1 MVILHFTDHKVDG
14 HHFLQLSRQDIA
26 ILFPKS
32 EQFIFGM
39 NLYKYIE
46 EINRPSASTSD
57 GASQASDPST
67 SKQASSKQ
75 ATPAS
80 DHTTAK
86 KSSLSDPSSAS
97 NSSNNPTSNSL
108 KAAGRKRSFSTLP
121 PGFSLPS
128 YEPDLEQAIKSDS
141 FYNPYKR
148 AKLIRKSC
156 EALAG
161 YCREN
166 EMPVTTELRSHL
178 ATALVQ
184 LAPKSLSDDGKSAVS
199 YLPLLRVMQ

>member
-1 MVILHFTDHKVDG
+1 
-14 HHFLQLSRQDIA
+14 
-26 ILFPKS
+26 
-32 EQFIFGM
+32 M

-46 EINRPSASTSD
+46 EINRPSASTSN
-57 GASQASDPST
+57 GSSQLPASDPST

-86 KSSLSDPSSAS
+86 KSSLGDPSAS
-97 NSSNNPTSNSL
+97 NSSNSL

-166 EMPVTTELRSHL
+166 EIPVTTELRSHL

-199 YLPLLRVMQ
+199 YLPLPRVMQ

>member
-1 MVILHFTDHKVDG
+1 
-14 HHFLQLSRQDIA
+14 
-26 ILFPKS
+26 
-32 EQFIFGM
+32 M

-46 EINRPSASTSD
+46 EINRPSASTSN
-57 GASQASDPST
+57 GASQLQASDPST

-86 KSSLSDPSSAS
+86 KKSLGDPSAS

-166 EMPVTTELRSHL
+166 EIPVTTELRSHL

-199 YLPLLRVMQ
+199 YLPLPRVMQ

>member
-1 MVILHFTDHKVDG
+1 
-14 HHFLQLSRQDIA
+14 
-26 ILFPKS
+26 
-32 EQFIFGM
+32 M

-46 EINRPSASTSD
+46 EMNMPSASTKS
-57 GASQASDPST
+57 APQASDPTS

-75 ATPAS
+75 TTPAS
-80 DHTTAK
+80 DPTTSK
-86 KSSLSDPSSAS
+86 KASQGSDPSTIS
-97 NSSNNPTSNSL
+97 NSSNTPARNSL
-108 KAAGRKRSFSTLP
+108 KASVRKRSFSTLP
-121 PGFSLPS
+121 PGFALPS

-166 EMPVTTELRSHL
+166 EIPVTTELRSNL

-199 YLPLLRVMQ
+199 YVPIPQVR